1 MLRTTPDLIGVLS
14 TAEAKRRAASPV
26 REGRGDRSPRLCA
39 IAGDEGRLP
48 ARRRTTEQGQDVP
61 ARAAHAT
68 RGARAPGRL
77 RPRRERDPEQGA
89 DRRAVALR
97 SPCCGG
103 AARSSQKTSTWRRAR
118 SRSCTAKVT
127 DPGSSGMDP
136 MACAIVEQWLQAPA
150 QARREGR
157 AEGVLRDQQ
166 AHDRRAA
173 ALQLRPEHGQGDWA
187 ACGDREACAPAWPAT
202 YPCIRARRRARR
214 PAPHTTPARSRQPRR
229 YCPLY
234 RASEPLRGGGGNSR
248 AILASSGFQQLP
260 VSAGRPIRLPPAVDS
275 EQRLV
280 GLLTVAGLF
289 DAPGL
294 LHRGAGPAPHPGL
307 EVRQAPRRFAA
318 RLSGQLGSEVGHVVP
333 ELLQRDGA
341 RGALRHAG
349 CCSRAEQTDPPRA
362 RPYLATPTLA
372 ATAPAAAAAHL
383 AGRTPARTAAP
394 LPTPTP
400 RGDVAVPQS
409 ARPPAALAGAVS
421 GAPVER
427 HRSRQAT
434 QHPPSFEHSCPRT

>member
-14 TAEAKRRAASPV
+14 TAEAKRRAPAQSVKDEAIDRRGYARSPATKAGFRLGVEPPNKGKTYPPEPLTQREVLALLAACGRGASGIRNKALIVVLWRSGLRVAEALALEPKDINLETGQIAV
-26 REGRGDRSPRLCA
+26 LHGKGDRSR
-39 IAGDEGRLP
+39 I
-48 ARRRTTEQGQDVP
+48 V
-61 ARAAHAT
+61 
-68 RGARAPGRL
+68 
-77 RPRRERDPEQGA
+77 
-89 DRRAVALR
+89 
-97 SPCCGG
+97 
-103 AARSSQKTSTWRRAR
+103 
-118 SRSCTAKVT
+118 
-127 DPGSSGMDP
+127 GMDP

-248 AILASSGFQQLP
+248 AILASSGIQQLP

-289 DAPGL
+289 DVPGL

-349 CCSRAEQTDPPRA
+349 CCSRAEQTDPP
-362 RPYLATPTLA
+362 
-372 ATAPAAAAAHL
+372 AP
-383 AGRTPARTAAP
+383 GPI
-394 LPTPTP
+394 
-400 RGDVAVPQS
+400 
-409 ARPPAALAGAVS
+409 
-421 GAPVER
+421 
-427 HRSRQAT
+427 
-434 QHPPSFEHSCPRT
+434 